1 MPNNQVLR
9 NMFMCGGKFTFHF
22 KKPLF
27 CVFFFFYPLELV
39 LVSAFQFR
47 NSGSRPLKSLK
58 KFSPSWKFWKEMRF
72 NFLPRG
78 LINTFKEKKKM
89 THQQLWWK

>member
-1 MPNNQVLR
+1 MDFVTLHSIYFFSKSSKLMPNNQVLR

-27 CVFFFFYPLELV
+27 CVFFFYPLELV

-47 NSGSRPLKSLK
+47 NSGSRPLKSLE
-58 KFSPSWKFWKEMRF
+58 S
-72 NFLPRG
+72 FLQAGSFER
-78 LINTFKEKKKM
+78 K
-89 THQQLWWK
+89 